1 VHKLHNSF
9 LFEFDARTP
18 IVPAHLLKIL
28 PVSGPPPENP
38 PPKRSPLPLNAFML
52 HNLAHIELNAI
63 DLAWDTLVRFSPLR
77 AELGEQFFA
86 DFVHVADDE
95 SRHLGWVLQRMGE
108 LGCTYGDMPA
118 HDLLWRDAQVRGGAE
133 VSTHSLCAVGRSL
146 GDGRILWHHASLRP
160 AFEDTKGEG

>member
-1 VHKLHNSF
+1 M
-9 LFEFDARTP
+9 
-18 IVPAHLLKIL
+18 
-28 PVSGPPPENP
+28 
-38 PPKRSPLPLNAFML
+38 NAFML

-108 LGCTYGDMPA
+108 LGYAYGDMPA
-118 HDLLWRDAQVRGGAE
+118 HDLLWRDAH
-133 VSTHSLCAVGRSL
+133 VSGERRSFGCRFFWTL
-146 GDGRILWHHASLRP
+146 KYL
-160 AFEDTKGEG
+160 

>member
-1 VHKLHNSF
+1 
-9 LFEFDARTP
+9 
-18 IVPAHLLKIL
+18 
-28 PVSGPPPENP
+28 
-38 PPKRSPLPLNAFML
+38 ML

-108 LGCTYGDMPA
+108 LGYAYGGMPA
-118 HDLLWRDAQVRGGAE
+118 HDLLWRDAQVRVGAE
-133 VSTHSLCAVGRSL
+133 VSTQSLCAVGQLL
-146 GDGRILWHHASLRP
+146 GDVRIFRHYASLRP
-160 AFEDTKGEG
+160 ALEDTNGEG